1 MMPEKHSN
9 GIDTDRNRIGGSKEL
24 DKGNGQTLNSPVT
37 GTKTPMMIGTTRNEN
52 NNFEE
57 R

>member
-52 NNFEE
+52 DDFEE
-57 R
+57 

>member
-1 MMPEKHSN
+1 MPEKHSN
-9 GIDTDRNRIGGSKEL
+9 GINTDRNQIGGNKEL

-37 GTKTPMMIGTTRNEN
+37 RTKTLMMIGTTRNEN
-52 NNFEE
+52 DNFKE